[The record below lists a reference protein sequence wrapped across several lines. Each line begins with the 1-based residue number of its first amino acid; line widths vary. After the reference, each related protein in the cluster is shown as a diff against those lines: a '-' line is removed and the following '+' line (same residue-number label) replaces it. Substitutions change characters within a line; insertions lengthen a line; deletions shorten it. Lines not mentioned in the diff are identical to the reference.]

1 MRAKRSNDEVIWSK
15 QFGDKLRRLI
25 HIRGMTQSQFAKEM
39 GVSVET
45 ISRYVNGVCYPTPY
59 VIQQMVD
66 ILGCTVDQL
75 FDVYN

>member
-1 MRAKRSNDEVIWSK
+1 MRARRSNDEVIWSK

-39 GVSVET
+39 GVRDET
-45 ISRYVNGVCYPTPY
+45 VSRYVNGTCYPTPY
-59 VIQQMVD
+59 VIQKMAD